1 MSDPKKVLICDN
13 SIVMRKMI
21 NDILSRNGYNVVGQA
36 KNGVEAIELYSKL
49 QPDLVTMDI
58 IMPGEPG
65 VEIVKKIVMIDSNAR
80 IMMVTGLSQ
89 KNLVLQ
95 AMENGAREF
104 VVKPFEE
111 SDLLAAA
118 AKTTG

>member
-1 MSDPKKVLICDN
+1 MWSGRRRTGPRPSN
-13 SIVMRKMI
+13 S
-21 NDILSRNGYNVVGQA
+21 
-36 KNGVEAIELYSKL
+36 YSKL

-65 VEIVKKIVMIDSNAR
+65 VEIVKKIVTLDSKAR

-104 VVKPFEE
+104 VVKPFDE
-111 SDLLAAA
+111 SALLEAA
-118 AKTTG
+118 AKTIG

>member
-1 MSDPKKVLICDN
+1 MSDPKKVLICDD

-21 NDILSRNGYNVVGQA
+21 NDILSRNGFNVVGQA
-36 KNGVEAIELYSKL
+36 KNGVEAVELYSKL

-65 VEIVKKIVMIDSNAR
+65 VEIVKKIVTLDAKAR

-104 VVKPFEE
+104 VVKPFDE
-111 SDLLAAA
+111 SALLEAA
-118 AKTTG
+118 AKTMG

>member
-1 MSDPKKVLICDN
+1 MSDPKKVLICDD

-21 NDILSRNGYNVVGQA
+21 NDILSRNGFSVVGQA
-36 KNGVEAIELYSKL
+36 KNGAEAVELYSKL

-65 VEIVKKIVMIDSNAR
+65 VEIVKKIVTLDAKAR

-104 VVKPFEE
+104 VVKPFDE
-111 SDLLAAA
+111 SALLEAA
-118 AKTTG
+118 AKTIG

>member
-1 MSDPKKVLICDN
+1 MSEPKKVLICDD

-21 NDILSRNGYNVVGQA
+21 NDILSRNGFSVVGQA
-36 KNGVEAIELYSKL
+36 KNGVEAVDLYSKL
-49 QPDLVTMDI
+49 RPDLVTMDI

-65 VEIVKKIVMIDSNAR
+65 VEIVKKIVTMDSKAR

-104 VVKPFEE
+104 VVKPFDE
-111 SDLLAAA
+111 SALLEAA
-118 AKTTG
+118 AKTIG

>member
-1 MSDPKKVLICDN
+1 MSDPKKVLICDD

-21 NDILSRNGYNVVGQA
+21 NDILSRNGFNVVGQA
-36 KNGVEAIELYSKL
+36 KNGVEAVELYSKL

-65 VEIVKKIVMIDSNAR
+65 VEIVKKIVTIDSKAR

-89 KNLVLQ
+89 KNLALQ

-104 VVKPFEE
+104 VVKPFDE
-111 SDLLAAA
+111 SALLEAA
-118 AKTTG
+118 AKTLG

>member
-1 MSDPKKVLICDN
+1 MSDPKKVLICDD

-21 NDILSRNGYNVVGQA
+21 NDILSRNGFNVVGQA
-36 KNGVEAIELYSKL
+36 KNGVEAVELYTKL

-65 VEIVKKIVMIDSNAR
+65 VEIVKKIVTLDAKAR

-104 VVKPFEE
+104 VVKPFDE
-111 SDLLAAA
+111 SALLEAA
-118 AKTTG
+118 AKTIG

>member
-1 MSDPKKVLICDN
+1 MSDPKKVLICDD

-21 NDILSRNGYNVVGQA
+21 NDILSRNGFNVVGQA
-36 KNGVEAIELYSKL
+36 KNGVEAVELYSKL

-65 VEIVKKIVMIDSNAR
+65 VEIVRKIVTIDSKAR

-104 VVKPFEE
+104 VVKPFDE
-111 SDLLAAA
+111 SALLEAA
-118 AKTTG
+118 AKTIG

>member
-1 MSDPKKVLICDN
+1 MSDPKKVLICDD

-21 NDILSRNGYNVVGQA
+21 NDILSRNGFNVVGQA
-36 KNGVEAIELYSKL
+36 KNGVEAVELYTKL

-65 VEIVKKIVMIDSNAR
+65 VEIVKKICTIDCKAR

-104 VVKPFEE
+104 VVKPFDE
-111 SDLLAAA
+111 SALLEAA
-118 AKTTG
+118 AKTIG

>member
-1 MSDPKKVLICDN
+1 MSDPKKVLICDD

-21 NDILSRNGYNVVGQA
+21 NDILSRNGFNVVGQA
-36 KNGVEAIELYSKL
+36 KNGVEAVELYAKL

-65 VEIVKKIVMIDSNAR
+65 VEIVKKIVTMDSKAR

-104 VVKPFEE
+104 VVKPFDEAA
-111 SDLLAAA
+111 LLEAA
-118 AKTTG
+118 AKTIG

>member
-1 MSDPKKVLICDN
+1 MSDPKKVLICDD

-21 NDILSRNGYNVVGQA
+21 NDILSRNGFNVVGQA
-36 KNGVEAIELYSKL
+36 KNGVEAIELYTKL

-65 VEIVKKIVMIDSNAR
+65 VEIVKKIVTMDSKAR

-104 VVKPFEE
+104 VVKPFDEPA
-111 SDLLAAA
+111 LLEAA
-118 AKTTG
+118 AKTIG

>member
-1 MSDPKKVLICDN
+1 MSDPKKVLICDD

-21 NDILSRNGYNVVGQA
+21 NDILSRNGFSVVGQA
-36 KNGVEAIELYSKL
+36 KNGVEAVDLYSKL

-65 VEIVKKIVMIDSNAR
+65 VEIVKKIVTMDSKAR

-104 VVKPFEE
+104 VVKPFDE
-111 SDLLAAA
+111 SALLEAA
-118 AKTTG
+118 AKTIG

>member
-1 MSDPKKVLICDN
+1 MSDPKKVLICDD

-21 NDILSRNGYNVVGQA
+21 NDILSRNGFIVVGQA
-36 KNGVEAIELYSKL
+36 KNGVEAVELYAKL

-65 VEIVKKIVMIDSNAR
+65 VEIVKKIVTMDSKAR

-104 VVKPFEE
+104 VVKPFDEAA
-111 SDLLAAA
+111 LLEAA
-118 AKTTG
+118 AKTIG

>member
-1 MSDPKKVLICDN
+1 MSDPKKVLICDD

-36 KNGVEAIELYSKL
+36 KNGVEAVELYSKL

-65 VEIVKKIVMIDSNAR
+65 VEIVKKIVTIDSNAR

>member
-1 MSDPKKVLICDN
+1 MSDPKKVLICDD

-21 NDILSRNGYNVVGQA
+21 NDILSRNGFSVVGQA
-36 KNGVEAIELYSKL
+36 KNGAEAVELYSKL

-65 VEIVKKIVMIDSNAR
+65 VEIVKKIVTLDSKAR

-104 VVKPFEE
+104 VVKPFDE
-111 SDLLAAA
+111 SALLEAA
-118 AKTTG
+118 AKTIG

>member
-1 MSDPKKVLICDN
+1 MSDPKKVLICDD

-21 NDILSRNGYNVVGQA
+21 NDILSRNGFNVVGQA
-36 KNGVEAIELYSKL
+36 KNGVEAVDLYTKL

-65 VEIVKKIVMIDSNAR
+65 VEIVKKIVTMDSKAR

-104 VVKPFEE
+104 VVKPFDE
-111 SDLLAAA
+111 SALLEAA
-118 AKTTG
+118 AKTIG

>member
-1 MSDPKKVLICDN
+1 MSDPKKVLICDD

-21 NDILSRNGYNVVGQA
+21 NDILSRNGFNVVGQA
-36 KNGVEAIELYSKL
+36 KNGVEAVDLYAKL

-65 VEIVKKIVMIDSNAR
+65 VEIVKKIVTMDSKAR

-104 VVKPFEE
+104 VVKPFDE
-111 SDLLAAA
+111 SALLEAA
-118 AKTTG
+118 AKTIG

>member
-1 MSDPKKVLICDN
+1 MSDPKKVLICDD

-21 NDILSRNGYNVVGQA
+21 NDILSRNGFSVVGQA
-36 KNGVEAIELYSKL
+36 KNGVEAVDLYSKL

-65 VEIVKKIVMIDSNAR
+65 VEIVNKIVTMDSKAR

-104 VVKPFEE
+104 VVKPFDE
-111 SDLLAAA
+111 SALLEAA
-118 AKTTG
+118 AKTIG

>member
-1 MSDPKKVLICDN
+1 MSEPKKVLICDD

-21 NDILSRNGYNVVGQA
+21 NDILSRNGFNVVGQA
-36 KNGVEAIELYSKL
+36 KNGVEAVDLYSKL

-65 VEIVKKIVMIDSNAR
+65 VEIVKKIVTIDSKAR

-111 SDLLAAA
+111 SALLEAA
-118 AKTTG
+118 AKTIG

>member
-1 MSDPKKVLICDN
+1 MSDPKKVLICDD

-21 NDILSRNGYNVVGQA
+21 NDILSRNGFIVVGQA
-36 KNGVEAIELYSKL
+36 KNGVEAVELYAKL

-65 VEIVKKIVMIDSNAR
+65 VEIVKKIVTMDSKAR

-104 VVKPFEE
+104 VVKPFDE
-111 SDLLAAA
+111 SALLEAA
-118 AKTTG
+118 AKTIG

>member
-1 MSDPKKVLICDN
+1 MSEPKKVLICDD

-21 NDILSRNGYNVVGQA
+21 NDILSRNGFNVVGQA
-36 KNGVEAIELYSKL
+36 KNGVEAVELYSKL

-65 VEIVKKIVMIDSNAR
+65 VEIVKKIVTIDSKAR

-111 SDLLAAA
+111 SALLEAA
-118 AKTTG
+118 AKTIG

>member
-1 MSDPKKVLICDN
+1 MSDPKKVLICDD

-21 NDILSRNGYNVVGQA
+21 NDILSRNGFTVVGQA
-36 KNGVEAIELYSKL
+36 KNGVEAVELYTKL

-65 VEIVKKIVMIDSNAR
+65 VEIVKKIVTMDSKAR

-104 VVKPFEE
+104 VVKPFDEAA
-111 SDLLAAA
+111 LLEAA
-118 AKTTG
+118 AKTIG

>member
-1 MSDPKKVLICDN
+1 MSDPKKVLICDD

-21 NDILSRNGYNVVGQA
+21 NDILSRNGFNVVGQA
-36 KNGVEAIELYSKL
+36 KNGVEAVELYSKL

-65 VEIVKKIVMIDSNAR
+65 VEIVKKIVTLDAKAR

-104 VVKPFEE
+104 VVKPFDE
-111 SDLLAAA
+111 SALLEAA
-118 AKTTG
+118 AKTIG

>member
-1 MSDPKKVLICDN
+1 MSDPKKVLICDD

-21 NDILSRNGYNVVGQA
+21 NDILSRNGFNVVGQA
-36 KNGVEAIELYSKL
+36 KNGVEAVELYSKL

-65 VEIVKKIVMIDSNAR
+65 VEIVKKIVTLDAKAR

-111 SDLLAAA
+111 SALLEAA
-118 AKTTG
+118 AKTIG

>member
-1 MSDPKKVLICDN
+1 MSDPKKVLICDD

-21 NDILSRNGYNVVGQA
+21 NDILSRNGFNVVGQA
-36 KNGVEAIELYSKL
+36 KNGVEAVDLYSKL
-49 QPDLVTMDI
+49 RPDLVTMDI

-65 VEIVKKIVMIDSNAR
+65 VEIVKKICTMDAKAR

-104 VVKPFEE
+104 VVKPFDE
-111 SDLLAAA
+111 SALLEAA
-118 AKTTG
+118 AKTIG

>member
-1 MSDPKKVLICDN
+1 MSDPKKVLICDD

-21 NDILSRNGYNVVGQA
+21 NDILSRNGFNVVGQA
-36 KNGVEAIELYSKL
+36 KNGAEAVELYAKL

-65 VEIVKKIVMIDSNAR
+65 VEIVKKIVTIDSKAR

-104 VVKPFEE
+104 VVKPFDE
-111 SDLLAAA
+111 SALLEAA
-118 AKTTG
+118 AKTIG

>member
-1 MSDPKKVLICDN
+1 MSDPKKVLICDD

-21 NDILSRNGYNVVGQA
+21 NDILSRNGFNVVGQA
-36 KNGVEAIELYSKL
+36 KNGVEAVELYSKL

-65 VEIVKKIVMIDSNAR
+65 VEIVKKIVTIDSKAR

-104 VVKPFEE
+104 VVKPFDE
-111 SDLLAAA
+111 SALLEAA
-118 AKTTG
+118 AKTMG

>member
-1 MSDPKKVLICDN
+1 MSDPKKVLICDD

-21 NDILSRNGYNVVGQA
+21 NDILSRNGFTVVGQA
-36 KNGVEAIELYSKL
+36 KNGVEAVDLYTKL
-49 QPDLVTMDI
+49 RPDLVTMDI

-65 VEIVKKIVMIDSNAR
+65 VEIVKKICTIDSKAR

-104 VVKPFEE
+104 VVKPFDE
-111 SDLLAAA
+111 SALLEAA
-118 AKTTG
+118 AKTIG

>member
-1 MSDPKKVLICDN
+1 MSDPKKVLICDD

-21 NDILSRNGYNVVGQA
+21 NDILSRNGFNVVGQA
-36 KNGVEAIELYSKL
+36 KNGVEAVELYTKL

-65 VEIVKKIVMIDSNAR
+65 VEIVKKIVTLDSKAR

-104 VVKPFEE
+104 VVKPFDE
-111 SDLLAAA
+111 SALLEAA
-118 AKTTG
+118 AKTIG